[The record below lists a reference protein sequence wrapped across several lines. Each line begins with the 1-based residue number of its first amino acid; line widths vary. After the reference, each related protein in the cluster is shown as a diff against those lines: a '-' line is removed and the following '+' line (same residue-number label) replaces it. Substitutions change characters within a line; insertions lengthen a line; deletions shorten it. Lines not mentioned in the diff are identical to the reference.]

1 MLSTILRN
9 IMRNTQI
16 IGHEL
21 VELPA
26 LTDFVFIGLQLSKEL
41 MTVAESF
48 KANIQRLSFK
58 VSFN

>member
-1 MLSTILRN
+1 
-9 IMRNTQI
+9 MRNTQI

>member
-1 MLSTILRN
+1 
-9 IMRNTQI
+9 MRNTQI
-16 IGHEL
+16 ISHEL

-26 LTDFVFIGLQLSKEL
+26 LTDFVFIGLQLRKEL

-48 KANIQRLSFK
+48 KANIQRFSFK

>member
-1 MLSTILRN
+1 MLSSILRN

-16 IGHEL
+16 ISHEL

-26 LTDFVFIGLQLSKEL
+26 LTDFVFIGLQLRKEL

-48 KANIQRLSFK
+48 KANIQRFSFK